1 MDMVHQQTEHDPAG
15 LGRCLGKGGLAD
27 SGDCSRSDN
36 GLSGVAAWSPDGPMG
51 VPSAGGSATA
61 GPGCAVGWACR
72 ITQGQ
77 GTGLLMVNVTTH
89 SFKHHVGG

>member
-15 LGRCLGKGGLAD
+15 LGRCLGKD
-27 SGDCSRSDN
+27 